1 MVSTHDKS
9 MLPLCSSD
17 FQVKFRS
24 LESIFNFQRREQEHH
39 LREWERLSTC
49 VMSFISVD
57 AANSIRS
64 DSEQQQREVGVNV
77 NRIDAMES
85 MMESTI
91 GFNYQNSTSTP
102 VSNNFVG
109 NRLLKS

>member
-1 MVSTHDKS
+1 MR
-9 MLPLCSSD
+9 SSD

-64 DSEQQQREVGVNV
+64 DSEQQQREVRVNV
-77 NRIDAMES
+77 NTIDA
-85 MMESTI
+85 MESTI
-91 GFNYQNSTSTP
+91 GFNHQNSTSTP
-102 VSNNFVG
+102 MSNNFVG
-109 NRLLKS
+109 NQLLKSSLHDNVYCE

>member
-1 MVSTHDKS
+1 
-9 MLPLCSSD
+9 
-17 FQVKFRS
+17 
-24 LESIFNFQRREQEHH
+24 
-39 LREWERLSTC
+39 
-49 VMSFISVD
+49 MSFISVD

-85 MMESTI
+85 TI

-102 VSNNFVG
+102 MSNNFVG
-109 NRLLKS
+109 DRLLKSSLHDNVYCE